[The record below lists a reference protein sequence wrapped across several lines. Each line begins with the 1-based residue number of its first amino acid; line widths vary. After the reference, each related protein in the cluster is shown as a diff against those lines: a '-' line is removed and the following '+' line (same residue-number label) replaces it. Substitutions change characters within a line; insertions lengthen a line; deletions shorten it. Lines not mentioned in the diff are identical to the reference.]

1 VSRTLVTGAT
11 GFVGSHVAEAYREAG
26 HEVRC
31 TVRASSDLR
40 WIRDLDV
47 QRVEADLRDPGRL
60 REALEGVDRVVHVAG
75 VTAASRPSLYREVNV
90 EGTRRLAEAAAAAGV
105 GRFVF
110 VSSLA
115 ARGPDGARGP
125 VSAYGRSKRE
135 AEEALARAG
144 RGPAGD
150 PRELETVVLRPA
162 GVYGPRD
169 TDLLTLFRAAD
180 AGWLPTPTGA
190 SPLQPVYARDVAE
203 AALLAGEGEAPG
215 FGPWPLAEERRY
227 RWKEVAAGMAEA
239 LDRPV
244 RTVPV
249 PGWLLVAAG
258 AVVER
263 VSGALGRTPELDRR
277 RAKDLA
283 THAWTCDPRVSE
295 EALGWRPAV
304 PLAAGLRRTARWY
317 REAGWL

>member
-1 VSRTLVTGAT
+1 MSRTLVTGAT
-11 GFVGSHVAEAYREAG
+11 GFVGSHVAEAYREGG
-26 HEVRC
+26 HELRC
-31 TVRASSDLR
+31 TVRASSDIR
-40 WIRDLDV
+40 WLRDLDV
-47 QRVEADLRDPGRL
+47 ERVEADLRDPGRL
-60 REALEGVDRVVHVAG
+60 QEALEGVERVVHVAG
-75 VTAASRPSLYREVNV
+75 VTAAARPSLYREVNV
-90 EGTRRLAEAAAAAGV
+90 EGTRRLAEAAASAGV
-105 GRFVF
+105 RRFVF

-115 ARGPDGARGP
+115 ARGPDDADGP

-135 AEEALARAG
+135 AEQALARAG
-144 RGPAGD
+144 RGPDGAA
-150 PRELETVVLRPA
+150 RAMEAVVLRPA

-180 AGWLPTPTGA
+180 TGWLPVPTGA

-203 AALLAGEGEAPG
+203 AALLAGEGETPG
-215 FGPWPLAEERRY
+215 FGPWPLAEENWY
-227 RWKEVAAGMAEA
+227 RWQEVADGMSEA
-239 LDRPV
+239 LGRPV

-249 PGWLLVAAG
+249 PGWVLVAAG
-258 AVVER
+258 AAAEA

-283 THAWTCDPRVSE
+283 THAWTCDPRASE

-317 REAGWL
+317 RERGWL